1 MSNAQTIFD
10 RLRKAGMTEAG
21 ALGVMGN
28 LQAESGLESYR
39 LQGDF
44 TAGFQ
49 RSHEYADRIDNGLL
63 SVDAAAGDGHG
74 WGLAQWTYRPRKKG
88 CLEFCLSRSVSVGN
102 LEAQVD
108 FLLQEFRTEYAD
120 LFRYLCRTDN
130 IYEAC
135 SRVCREFERPAVNNI
150 SDRFGFAQKLQN
162 QLTIVPVAPP
172 SEFWPPRMVCKG
184 MAGADIGVLQTVL
197 RARGYT
203 LGDSLDV
210 FGASTENALKKA
222 QTDLGVDA
230 DGICGPKT
238 WAAILERN

>member
-1 MSNAQTIFD
+1 MTQTIFD
-10 RLRKAGMTEAG
+10 KLRKAGMSECG
-21 ALGVMGN
+21 ALGLMGN
-28 LQAESGLESYR
+28 LQAESGLVSCR

-44 TAGFQ
+44 TAGFTK
-49 RSHEYADRIDNGLL
+49 SKDYADRVDNGVL
-63 SVDAAAGDGHG
+63 SVDAASSDGLG
-74 WGLAQWTYRPRKKG
+74 WGLAQWTYKTRKAR
-88 CLEFCLSRSVSVGN
+88 CLVYCLSRSVSIGN
-102 LEAQVD
+102 CEAQVD
-108 FLLQEFRTEYAD
+108 FMLDEFRSDYND
-120 LFRYLCRTDN
+120 LFRYLCKTDN
-130 IYEAC
+130 LYEAV

-150 SDRFGFAQKLQN
+150 DARYKFAQNLRE

-172 SEFWPPRMVCKG
+172 SEYWPPRMVCKG
-184 MAGADIGVLQTVL
+184 MTGADIGVLQTVL

-210 FGASTENALKKA
+210 FGDSTETALKKA